1 MQLAYK
7 RLKRFL
13 LNVMPAYVRQ
23 NYMLSETVFKNF
35 IWSCLTEQNS
45 CFRLKKNFLNSNGTI
60 NLIKNHTFKK
70 VFGKKII
77 LLNKRNAIAW
87 HDRVL
92 YS

>member
-1 MQLAYK
+1 MQFAYK

-45 CFRLKKNFLNSNGTI
+45 CFRLKKNF
-60 NLIKNHTFKK
+60 
-70 VFGKKII
+70 
-77 LLNKRNAIAW
+77 
-87 HDRVL
+87 
-92 YS
+92 